1 MTPVIAGVV
10 GLLVGLHAA
19 SWGAFKDT
27 PFEGFRLR
35 SYLRS
40 VILAALVAVV
50 AAPLLPHEGAAVL
63 VLMGVVY
70 AIERF
75 TTEWW
80 KAILREQDQGRY
92 TIPMRLG
99 FRGRPINR
107 KATRY
112 AVGAA
117 VGVVVV
123 FGLFGL
129 QALQVRF
136 PSVPTLW
143 VIATVGGAGGWAT
156 AVGGAWKDAPIEG
169 FSGWKFLRSPV
180 VATLWAVPLSF
191 LTGSWV
197 TLLLAA
203 GGFAVASIETY
214 KTFLTGGRPPGKFAG
229 RPVRTHLPALR
240 SMFAHQH
247 AVLWMVVAA
256 TFAVTLAGPSH
267 GLSWTHIG
275 VGAADLS
282 RTLLGAVAVA
292 SATLGAL
299 VIYTSGRLDATVRQP
314 SLTDRN

>member
-1 MTPVIAGVV
+1 MTLLIAGVV
-10 GLLVGLHAA
+10 GLLGGLHAA

-27 PFEGFRLR
+27 PFEGFRLK

-40 VILAALVAVV
+40 VVLAALVAVI
-50 AAPLLPHEGAAVL
+50 AALLLPHLGAALL
-63 VLMGVVY
+63 VLTGVVY

-112 AVGAA
+112 AAGAA
-117 VGVVVV
+117 VGLVVVV
-123 FGLFGL
+123 GLFGIH
-129 QALQVRF
+129 ALQLRL
-136 PSVPTLW
+136 PAVPTPW
-143 VIATVGGAGGWAT
+143 VIATVGGLGGWAT
-156 AVGGAWKDAPIEG
+156 AFGGAWKDAPIEG
-169 FSGWKFLRSPV
+169 FSGWKFLRSPA

-191 LTGSWV
+191 LTDSWV

-229 RPVRTHLPALR
+229 RPVSTHLPTLR
-240 SMFAHQH
+240 SVFAHQH

-256 TFAVTLAGPSH
+256 TFAVTLAGPLN
-267 GLSWTHIG
+267 GLSWAHLG
-275 VGAADLS
+275 AGAADLS
-282 RTLLGAVAVA
+282 RTLLAAVAVA

-299 VIYTSGRLDATVRQP
+299 VIYTSGRLHTSVRQP
-314 SLTDRN
+314 SLPDQN